1 VIKLCLI
8 MHRTHCLKAFNVLHL
23 HLSETLAF
31 LLKYT
36 VAEITVVKHF
46 YHGTLKSTG
55 AKVYL
60 APVID

>member
-1 VIKLCLI
+1 